1 VDSAIS
7 LTLHDTVAG
16 QPLLAAVV
24 VLLADN
30 GVFLLPI
37 ALVVTWVVAKPRA
50 PTRRAIVAGCVAAVL
65 AICLGLVLERTLA
78 RPRPFVALD
87 IAPLI
92 THVADSSFPSDHTL
106 TGVALVTPLALR
118 MPRIGV
124 WLLAWALLVG
134 MARVAASLHYPS
146 DILGSA
152 LLAMALGVI
161 GMFFVDRTLG
171 KWPESARA
179 RLDL

>member
-7 LTLHDTVAG
+7 LTLHDTLAG

-24 VLLADN
+24 VLLADY
-30 GVFLLPI
+30 GVFLLPV
-37 ALVVTWVVAKPRA
+37 ALVVIWVVANPRQ
-50 PTRRAIVAGCVAAVL
+50 PTRRAIVAGCVAAIL

-78 RPRPFVALD
+78 RPRPFVALG
-87 IAPLI
+87 IAPLVA
-92 THVADSSFPSDHTL
+92 HVADSSFPSDHTL

-134 MARVAASLHYPS
+134 AARVASSLHYTS

-152 LLAMALGVI
+152 LLGIALGVV
-161 GMFFVDRTLG
+161 GMFIVDRTMA
-171 KWPESARA
+171 KWPESARM